1 MQTWLVHMRNPVHL
15 YRSTGFKG
23 FWGFQFFIG
32 GGFFTALGV
41 PVLWGLYA
49 AWMLTGTTM
58 FERFFPPW
66 LAAISLVNLLLANA
80 FFIYITL
87 VAAFKREY
95 FKLAPYAL
103 TVPFYWALQSIAA
116 YKGLWQLI
124 HNPFY
129 WEKTTHGI
137 SKHSENER
145 RAALEE

>member
-1 MQTWLVHMRNPVHL
+1 M
-15 YRSTGFKG
+15 
-23 FWGFQFFIG
+23 GFQFFIG
-32 GGFFTALGV
+32 GGFFNALGV
-41 PVLWGLYA
+41 PVLWALYA
-49 AWMLTGTTM
+49 AWALTGTSM

-66 LAAISLVNLLLANA
+66 LAAVSLVNLLLANA

-87 VAAFKREY
+87 VAAFKRDY